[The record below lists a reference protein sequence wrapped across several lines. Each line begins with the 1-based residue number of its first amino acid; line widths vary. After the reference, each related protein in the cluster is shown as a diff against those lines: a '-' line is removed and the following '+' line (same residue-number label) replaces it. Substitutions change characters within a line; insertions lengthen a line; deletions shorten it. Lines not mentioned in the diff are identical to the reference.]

1 MDCSLEILSPTH
13 IGNGNKLNNWN
24 YSYDEKQKILKV
36 YDFDKVVQSLKDDKQ
51 RLSQL
56 ISSIKRNPHYQDLT
70 NFLKQD
76 IKPLYTL
83 NVSGSLKRRGKDG
96 NLEFKEV
103 WEFIKVN
110 SNPYIPGSEIKG
122 AIRTAI
128 LYHMLKNNESLK
140 QELLKG
146 LKKLFEDLKKLQDET
161 QREKEKKKLK
171 SRAQKILEELEN
183 KVFSD
188 GSKDGKKDFMRF
200 ISVSDTKPKNPEEA
214 LYVCDIKII
223 NTSRSFFDPH
233 ELLKVGQK
241 FEFRLDILWDDLYRN
256 YIVKDFNFKSFK
268 DIQAVCNEFANDLIN
283 HEIEFFSENVYG
295 KEKVDI
301 KKVVDFY
308 KGLKEKSKNGF
319 LLRLGKHQGFLSLT
333 VNLIVKHSDEN
344 LFKSIYPL
352 LVHRGYGNNPAK
364 SRKLTFNDEPLGW
377 VLVSY

>member
-171 SRAQKILEELEN
+171 SRAQQILEELEN
-183 KVFSD
+183 KVFSE

-308 KGLKEKSKNGF
+308 KGLKEKAKNGF

>member
-13 IGNGNKLNNWN
+13 IGNGNKLSNWN

-140 QELLKG
+140 QKLLEE
-146 LKKLFEDLKKLQDET
+146 LKKLSEDFKKALSIQDERE
-161 QREKEKKKLK
+161 REKEKKKLK

-256 YIVKDFNFKSFK
+256 YIVKDFNFKSFE

-283 HEIEFFSENVYG
+283 HEIEFFSKNVYG

-308 KGLKEKSKNGF
+308 KGLKEKAKNGF

-352 LVHRGYGNNPAK
+352 LVHKGYGNNPAK

-377 VLVSY
+377 V